1 MRSLVL
7 IGGND
12 YCKSVIEAAE
22 SAGYNI
28 LGILDSPEMVG
39 KMFFSVPIVGTISDI
54 AAFVDIADFIIA
66 SNSIDNELNRA
77 SLYSKAKEYGAK
89 FATIIA
95 STAYV
100 SKYAHVGEGSII
112 MHKVFLNA
120 DAYVGNNVFLD
131 TFANVDFQTSIGNHS
146 IVYSNT
152 MINGD
157 THIGERCIVGKHSTI
172 DNGVHICD
180 DVIIED
186 NSVVVEDIITSGTYL
201 GNPALLVEQK

>member
-7 IGGND
+7 IGGSD
-12 YCKSVIEAAE
+12 YCKSVIETAE

-28 LGILDSPEMVG
+28 VGILDSSGMVG
-39 KMFFSVPIVGTISDI
+39 KKVLSVPIVGTISDI
-54 AAFVDIADFIIA
+54 ATYVDRADFVIA
-66 SNSIDNELNRA
+66 SNCIDNELNRV
-77 SLYSKAKEYGAK
+77 SLYSKAKEHGAN

-100 SKYAHVGEGSII
+100 SKYAHVGEGSVI
-112 MHKVFLNA
+112 MHKAFLNA
-120 DAYVGNNVFLD
+120 DAYVGNNVFLG
-131 TFANVDFQTSIGNHS
+131 TFANVDFQTSIGNHC
-146 IVYSNT
+146 IVHSNT

-157 THIGERCIVGKHSTI
+157 THIGERCFVGRYSTI
-172 DNGVHICD
+172 DNGVHVCD

-201 GNPALLVEQK
+201 GNPAILVEQK